1 MTAELNYLRTWIG
14 RTQTERESVSPRLAH
29 QLAATLGYEDR
40 LGIGCPLPALWH
52 WALFPHIVSQ
62 SQVGSD
68 GHPKRGG
75 FLPPVPLPRRMWT
88 GSRVRFERPLVVG
101 SEVSRTSQILDV
113 AEKEGRTGKLVFVRL
128 RHELEDL
135 DGPLIS
141 EEQDVVYR
149 GSSATAYAPATG
161 PSAPAEF
168 TWQREI
174 VPDPVLLFRYSADT
188 FNGHR
193 IHYDRTYAREQ
204 EGYPAL
210 VVHGPLTATL
220 LIDLVR
226 RSLPGE
232 SIDSFSFKGV
242 NPLFDHAPF
251 HIYAAHAPGSTE
263 VKLWA
268 ANSDGVLCVDAE
280 ATLNA
285 PARIFQKMKS
295 KE

>member
-1 MTAELNYLRTWIG
+1 MTAEINYLRTWIG
-14 RTQTERESVSPRLAH
+14 RTQTEQEFVSPRLAS
-29 QLAATLGYEDR
+29 QLAATLGFEGEA
-40 LGIGCPLPALWH
+40 GIGCPLPPLWH

-62 SQVGSD
+62 SNIGSD

-75 FLPPVPLPRRMWT
+75 FLPPVPLQRRMWA
-88 GSRVRFERPLVVG
+88 GSRVRFDRSLVVG
-101 SEVSRTSQILDV
+101 SEVTRTSQILDV
-113 AEKEGRTGKLVFVRL
+113 AEKDGRTGKLVFVRL

-141 EEQDVVYR
+141 EEQDIVYR
-149 GSSATAYAPATG
+149 ESSTTAYTAATG
-161 PSAPAEF
+161 PLAPTEF

-226 RSLPGE
+226 RNIPGK
-232 SIDSFSFKGV
+232 SIASFSFKAV

-251 HIYAAHAPGSTE
+251 HIFAAHAPGSTE

-280 ATLNA
+280 ATLTANN
-285 PARIFQKMKS
+285 
-295 KE
+295 

>member
-14 RTQTERESVSPRLAH
+14 RTQTEQEFVSPRLAQ
-29 QLAATLGYEDR
+29 QLAATLGLED
-40 LGIGCPLPALWH
+40 GISIGCPLPALWH
-52 WALFPHIVSQ
+52 WALFPQIVSQ
-62 SQVGSD
+62 SQVGLD

-75 FLPPVPLPRRMWT
+75 FLPPVPLPRRMWA
-88 GSRVRFERPLVVG
+88 GSRVWFERPLVVG

-135 DGPLIS
+135 EGPLIS

-149 GSSATAYAPATG
+149 ESSASAYTSATG
-161 PSAPAEF
+161 PSAPTEF

-193 IHYDRTYAREQ
+193 IHYDRTYAHEQ

-232 SIDSFSFKGV
+232 SIASFSFKAV

-251 HIYAAHAPGSTE
+251 HIYAAHVPGSTE

-268 ANSDGVLCVDAE
+268 ANSDGVLCVGAE
-280 ATLNA
+280 ATLTA
-285 PARIFQKMKS
+285 SARIFQD
-295 KE
+295 

>member
-14 RTQTERESVSPRLAH
+14 RTQTEQEFVTPRLAS
-29 QLAATLGYEDR
+29 QLAATLGFESEA
-40 LGIGCPLPALWH
+40 GIGSPLPPLWH

-62 SQVGSD
+62 SNIGSD

-75 FLPPVPLPRRMWT
+75 FLPPVPLQRRMWA
-88 GSRVRFERPLVVG
+88 GSRVRFDRSLVVG
-101 SEVSRTSQILDV
+101 SEVTRTSQILDV
-113 AEKEGRTGKLVFVRL
+113 AEKDGRTGKLVFVRL

-141 EEQDVVYR
+141 EEQDIVYR
-149 GSSATAYAPATG
+149 ESSTTAYTAATG
-161 PSAPAEF
+161 PLAPTEF

-174 VPDPVLLFRYSADT
+174 VPDPVLLFRYSAGT

-226 RSLPGE
+226 RNIPGK
-232 SIDSFSFKGV
+232 SIASFSFKAV
-242 NPLFDHAPF
+242 NPLFDHALF
-251 HIYAAHAPGSTE
+251 HIFAAHAPGSTE

-280 ATLNA
+280 ATLTANN
-285 PARIFQKMKS
+285 
-295 KE
+295 

>member
-14 RTQTERESVSPRLAH
+14 RTQTEQEFVSPRLAS
-29 QLAATLGYEDR
+29 QLAATLGFE
-40 LGIGCPLPALWH
+40 GEVGMGCPLPPLWH

-62 SQVGSD
+62 SNIGSD

-75 FLPPVPLPRRMWT
+75 FLPPVPLQRRMWA
-88 GSRVRFERPLVVG
+88 GSRVRFDRSLVVG

-113 AEKEGRTGKLVFVRL
+113 AEKDGRTGKLVFVRL

-141 EEQDVVYR
+141 EEQDIVYR
-149 GSSATAYAPATG
+149 ESSTTAYTAATG
-161 PSAPAEF
+161 PLAPTEF
-168 TWQREI
+168 TWQRQI
-174 VPDPVLLFRYSADT
+174 VPDPVLLFHYSADT

-193 IHYDRTYAREQ
+193 IHYDRTYAQEQ

-226 RSLPGE
+226 RNIPGK
-232 SIDSFSFKGV
+232 SIASFSFKAL

-251 HIYAAHAPGSTE
+251 HINAAHAPGSTE

-268 ANSDGVLCVDAE
+268 ANSDGVLCVDAA
-280 ATLNA
+280 ATLTANN
-285 PARIFQKMKS
+285 
-295 KE
+295 

>member
-14 RTQTERESVSPRLAH
+14 RTQAEQEFVSPRLAQ
-29 QLAATLGYEDR
+29 QLAATLDYEDAPR
-40 LGIGCPLPALWH
+40 AGSPLPPLWH

-62 SQVGSD
+62 PQVGVD

-75 FLPPVPLPRRMWT
+75 FLPPVPLPRRMWA

-101 SEVSRTSQILDV
+101 SLVTRTSQIVDV
-113 AEKEGRTGKLVFVRL
+113 AAKEGRTGKLVFVRL
-128 RHELEDL
+128 RHELEDSE
-135 DGPLIS
+135 GPLLS

-149 GSSATAYAPATG
+149 ESATTAYSAATG
-161 PSAPAEF
+161 PTAPVEF
-168 TWQREI
+168 TWKREI

-193 IHYDRTYAREQ
+193 IHYDRTYAQEQ

-220 LIDLVR
+220 LVDLVR

-232 SIDSFSFKGV
+232 SIASFSFKAV
-242 NPLFDHAPF
+242 NPLFDYAPF
-251 HIYAAHAPGSTE
+251 HLYAARAAGSNE
-263 VKLWA
+263 VRLWA
-268 ANSDGVLCVDAE
+268 ANSEGVLCVDA
-280 ATLNA
+280 AVTLTA
-285 PARIFQKMKS
+285 PASAFQK
-295 KE
+295 

>member
-14 RTQTERESVSPRLAH
+14 RTQTEQESVSPRLAH
-29 QLAATLGYEDR
+29 QLAATLGYEDEV
-40 LGIGCPLPALWH
+40 GIGCPLPPLWH

-62 SQVGSD
+62 SQVGAD

-75 FLPPVPLPRRMWT
+75 FLPPVTLPRRMWA
-88 GSRVRFERPLVVG
+88 GSRVRFERPLAVG
-101 SEVSRTSQILDV
+101 SEVTRTSQILDV

-141 EEQDVVYR
+141 EEQDIVYR
-149 GSSATAYAPATG
+149 ESPATRHIAATS
-161 PSAPAEF
+161 PLAPTAF

-232 SIDSFSFKGV
+232 SIASFSFKAI

-251 HIYAAHAPGSTE
+251 HLYVAHAPGSTE
-263 VKLWA
+263 VTLWA

-280 ATLNA
+280 ATLTANGNLTTG
-285 PARIFQKMKS
+285 
-295 KE
+295 

>member
-14 RTQTERESVSPRLAH
+14 RTQTEQEFVSPRLAS
-29 QLAATLGYEDR
+29 QLAATLEFEGEA
-40 LGIGCPLPALWH
+40 GIGSPLPPLWH

-62 SQVGSD
+62 SNIGSD

-75 FLPPVPLPRRMWT
+75 FLPPVPLQRRMWA
-88 GSRVRFERPLVVG
+88 GSRVRFDRSLVVG
-101 SEVSRTSQILDV
+101 SEVTRTSQILDV
-113 AEKEGRTGKLVFVRL
+113 AEKDGRTGKLVFVRL

-141 EEQDVVYR
+141 EEQDIVYR
-149 GSSATAYAPATG
+149 ESSTTAYTAATG
-161 PSAPAEF
+161 PLAPTEF

-226 RSLPGE
+226 RNIPGK
-232 SIDSFSFKGV
+232 SIASFSFKAV

-251 HIYAAHAPGSTE
+251 HIFAAHAPGSTE

-280 ATLNA
+280 ATLTANN
-285 PARIFQKMKS
+285 
-295 KE
+295 